1 VLTAITGG
9 AAATVGFT
17 VALDVGADVGADADA
32 DAETDVEVFD
42 DDVDVA
48 DTAGLGAEPP
58 PPPPP
63 PPPQALSKERLPNT
77 NNVVAFR
84 ANKLAVF
91 LKISRPLLFIE
102 SPIYH

>member
-17 VALDVGADVGADADA
+17 VALDVVPDVGADADA

-48 DTAGLGAEPP
+48 DTAGLGAE

>member
-1 VLTAITGG
+1 MLTAITGG

-63 PPPQALSKERLPNT
+63 QALSKERLPNT

-91 LKISRPLLFIE
+91 LKLSRPLLFIE

>member
-17 VALDVGADVGADADA
+17 VALDVGA

-48 DTAGLGAEPP
+48 DTAGLGAE
-58 PPPPP
+58 PPPP

>member
-1 VLTAITGG
+1 MLTAITGG

-58 PPPPP
+58 PPPP
-63 PPPQALSKERLPNT
+63 QALSKERLPNT

-91 LKISRPLLFIE
+91 LKISRPLLLIE

>member
-1 VLTAITGG
+1 M
-9 AAATVGFT
+9 
-17 VALDVGADVGADADA
+17 ALDVGADVGADADA

-63 PPPQALSKERLPNT
+63 PQALSKERLPNT

-91 LKISRPLLFIE
+91 LKLSRPLLFIE

>member
-1 VLTAITGG
+1 MLTAITGG

-17 VALDVGADVGADADA
+17 VALDVGADA

-48 DTAGLGAEPP
+48 DTAGLGAE

-91 LKISRPLLFIE
+91 LKIPRPLLFIE

>member
-1 VLTAITGG
+1 MLTAITGG

-63 PPPQALSKERLPNT
+63 PQALSKERLPNT

>member
-17 VALDVGADVGADADA
+17 VALDVGADA

-42 DDVDVA
+42 DDVDMA

-58 PPPPP
+58 PPP
-63 PPPQALSKERLPNT
+63 QALSKETLPNT
-77 NNVVAFR
+77 NNAVVFR

-91 LKISRPLLFIE
+91 LKLSRPLLFIE
-102 SPIYH
+102 SPMYH

>member
-1 VLTAITGG
+1 MLTAITGG

-17 VALDVGADVGADADA
+17 VALDVGAD
-32 DAETDVEVFD
+32 AETDDEVCN
-42 DDVDVA
+42 DDVYVA
-48 DTAGLGAEPP
+48 DTAGLDAE

-63 PPPQALSKERLPNT
+63 PPPQALSKETLPNT
-77 NNVVAFR
+77 NNAVVFR

-91 LKISRPLLFIE
+91 LKLSRPLLFIE

>member
-32 DAETDVEVFD
+32 ETDVEVFD

-48 DTAGLGAEPP
+48 DTAGLGAE

>member
-17 VALDVGADVGADADA
+17 VALDVGADA

-48 DTAGLGAEPP
+48 DTAGLGAE
-58 PPPPP
+58 PPP

-91 LKISRPLLFIE
+91 LKISRPLLLIE

>member
-1 VLTAITGG
+1 MLTAITGG

-63 PPPQALSKERLPNT
+63 PPQALSKERLPNT

>member
-17 VALDVGADVGADADA
+17 VALDVGADVGADA
-32 DAETDVEVFD
+32 ETDVEVFD

-48 DTAGLGAEPP
+48 DTAGLDAE

-63 PPPQALSKERLPNT
+63 PPPQALSKETLPNT
-77 NNVVAFR
+77 NNAVVFR

-91 LKISRPLLFIE
+91 LKLSRPLLFIE

>member
-1 VLTAITGG
+1 M
-9 AAATVGFT
+9 
-17 VALDVGADVGADADA
+17 ALDVGADVGADADADA

-63 PPPQALSKERLPNT
+63 PQALSKERLPNT

-91 LKISRPLLFIE
+91 LKLSRPLLFIE
-102 SPIYH
+102 SPMYH